1 MQSRLQRKRE
11 KDNLR
16 QAGRYLLLTLLGLF
30 LLIRFGLPGL
40 IRLAAFLGELK
51 YSSAPIEK
59 SDTLAPAAPTLLP
72 LPEATN
78 SAKIALAGYAEAGAA
93 VKLSRGG
100 IAIEETIAGADGNFE
115 FANVVLKEGENE
127 FFAEAVDSQGNTG
140 NPSRSYTV
148 SYDSEAPSLVIEE
161 PEAGKGFFDKDSPIT
176 IKGTTEAGSQLTVN
190 GKFIFVD
197 ADGRF
202 DTNWPLSSGSNQLD
216 FFSRDPA
223 GNETK
228 KILTVNYT
236 P

>member
-1 MQSRLQRKRE
+1 MKTRLQRKQE

-51 YSSAPIEK
+51 SSSAPIEK
-59 SDTLAPAAPTLLP
+59 SDALAPAAPTLLP

-78 SAKIALAGYAEAGAA
+78 SAKIAVAGYAEAGTTI
-93 VKLSRGG
+93 KLSRGG
-100 IAIEETIAGADGNFE
+100 IAIEETIADADGNFE
-115 FANVVLKEGENE
+115 FANVVLKEGGNE
-127 FFAEAVDSQGNTG
+127 FFAEAVDSQGNASD
-140 NPSRSYTV
+140 PSRSYTV
-148 SYDSEAPSLVIEE
+148 SYDSEAPSLVIGE

-176 IKGTTEAGSQLTVN
+176 IQGKTDPGSQLTIN

-197 ADGRF
+197 SDGNF
-202 DTNWPLSSGSNQLD
+202 NTKWPLSEGDNQLD
-216 FFSRDPA
+216 FLSRDPA